1 MPNMEDDVAR
11 ADPGAD
17 SLAHEAPAGE
27 PSDVVDPPPAPWA
40 EGRALHPKLRTLLR
54 AGAPEPRSIRR
65 FLARHALPL
74 VEPDAVTF
82 LHHGEAEA
90 VRLRHF
96 MNGMPNGTPL
106 ERIPGTAL
114 WHLRLALPEATRFE
128 YKLEVVRHGHGAWIN
143 DPLNPEVATDPFGA
157 NSVGH
162 SVGHA
167 PPAWTRPDPEAPAGR
182 LEEIAVDSRAFREK
196 RSLRV
201 YLPAGL
207 EPGGACPL
215 VILHDGEDFVA
226 HADLVTALDNLI
238 HRGKV
243 PPFVAALPQP
253 GERNREYTG
262 DPRHA
267 RFLTDEL
274 LPALRER
281 LPVRRDPAG
290 TVLMGA
296 SLGAVASL
304 ATAFRYPGVYGAVA
318 LMSGSFVFDRGLL
331 KTRDPLF
338 TRVADFVD
346 RLWDGP
352 GRLPPRAFVGC
363 GVHEGLIG
371 QNRVLARFLREQ
383 RVAVRV
389 VETRDAH
396 HWQNWRDQLGA
407 SLRWTLPRA

>member
-1 MPNMEDDVAR
+1 MEDAFAR
-11 ADPGAD
+11 AVPGAE
-17 SLAHEAPAGE
+17 SRAREMPAGVPPGFAE
-27 PSDVVDPPPAPWA
+27 DPPAWA
-40 EGRALHPKLRTLLR
+40 EERRLHPRLRPLLA
-54 AGAPEPRSIRR
+54 AGAPDARRIRR
-65 FLARHALPL
+65 FLERMPLPL

-82 LHHGEAEA
+82 LFHGEAES
-90 VRLRHF
+90 VRFRHF
-96 MNGMPNGTPL
+96 MNGIPNGVPF
-106 ERIPGTAL
+106 ERVPGTRL
-114 WHLRLALPEATRFE
+114 WHLRLAMPEATRFE
-128 YKLEVVRHGHGAWIN
+128 YKLDVVRDGRGEWIN
-143 DPLNPEVATDPFGA
+143 DPHNPEVATDPFGA
-157 NSVGH
+157 NSVGR
-162 SVGHA
+162 SFGAA
-167 PPAWTRPDPEAPAGR
+167 PPAWALPDPEAPGGR
-182 LEEIAVDSRAFREK
+182 LEDIEVDSRAFREK
-196 RSLRV
+196 RTTRV

-207 EPGGACPL
+207 EAGRAYPL

-281 LPVRRDPAG
+281 LPVRRDAAG

-318 LMSGSFVFDRGLL
+318 LKSGSFVFDRGLL

-338 TRVADFVD
+338 MRIADFVD

-383 RVAVRV
+383 GTAVRF

-407 SLRWTLPRA
+407 SLRWTLPRG

>member
-1 MPNMEDDVAR
+1 MDDDVIR
-11 ADPGAD
+11 SVPGAE
-17 SLAHEAPAGE
+17 SLARGAPPGLAGE
-27 PSDVVDPPPAPWA
+27 RPAWA
-40 EGRALHPKLRTLLR
+40 GERPLHPKLRALLR
-54 AGAPEPRSIRR
+54 ADAPGPRRIRG
-65 FLARHALPL
+65 FLARNAMPL

-82 LHHGEAEA
+82 LFHGDAEA

-96 MNGMPNGTPL
+96 MHDIPNGAPF
-106 ERIPGTAL
+106 ERVPGCGL
-114 WHLRLALPEATRFE
+114 WHLRLAMPEATRFE
-128 YKLEVVRHGHGAWIN
+128 YKLDVVRDGHGEWIN
-143 DPLNPEVATDPFGA
+143 DPHNPEVATDPFGA

-162 SVGHA
+162 SFGYA
-167 PPAWTRPDPEAPAGR
+167 PPDWTRPDPAAPAGR
-182 LEEIAVDSRAFREK
+182 FEEVTIDSRAFGETRAV
-196 RSLRV
+196 RA
-201 YLPAGL
+201 YLPAGV
-207 EPGGACPL
+207 EAGRAYPL

-226 HADLVTALDNLI
+226 HAGLPTAVDSLI
-238 HRGKV
+238 RSGKV

-274 LPALRER
+274 LPALRDR

-304 ATAFRYPGVYGAVA
+304 ATAFRHPGVYGAVA
-318 LMSGSFVFDRGLL
+318 LKSGSFVFDRAMLE
-331 KTRDPLF
+331 TRDPLF
-338 TRVADFVD
+338 ARVADFVD
-346 RLWDGP
+346 RLRDGT

-383 RVAVRV
+383 RVAVRFL
-389 VETRDAH
+389 ETRDAH
-396 HWQNWRDQLGA
+396 HWQNWRDQLGI
-407 SLRWTLPRA
+407 SLRWTLPRG